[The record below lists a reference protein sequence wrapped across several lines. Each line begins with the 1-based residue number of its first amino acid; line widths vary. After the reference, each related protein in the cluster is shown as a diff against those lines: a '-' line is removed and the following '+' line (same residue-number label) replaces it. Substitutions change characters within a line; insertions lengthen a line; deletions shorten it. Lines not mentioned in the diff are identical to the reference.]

1 LVSPVTDMTMI
12 DALAKTLHEDRL
24 REAGIRKATK

>member
-1 LVSPVTDMTMI
+1 VTDITMI
-12 DALAKTLHEDRL
+12 NALAKTLQEDRL

>member
-1 LVSPVTDMTMI
+1 MTVI